1 MRIQATDTAW
11 RPLEASGQQK
21 LDAATTDRA
30 LDIQTPQVGEIGRS
44 DGTEGASFSDL
55 LGDALGRVNAAQQQ
69 ADVAMER
76 VATGDAEDLHEAML
90 AIERADIALRLTA
103 QVTQKA
109 IEAYKEVSR
118 MQV

>member
-21 LDAATTDRA
+21 LDAAISERV
-30 LDIQTPQVGEIGRS
+30 LEIQTPQVGEIGRGN
-44 DGTEGASFSDL
+44 DVEGASFSDL
-55 LGDALGRVNAAQQQ
+55 LGDALSRVNAVQQQ
-69 ADVAMER
+69 ADLAMER

-109 IEAYKEVSR
+109 VEAYKEVSR

>member
-21 LDAATTDRA
+21 LDAAIADRV
-30 LDIQTPQVGEIGRS
+30 LEKPTPQVGEIGRS
-44 DGTEGASFSDL
+44 AGAEGASFSDL

-109 IEAYKEVSR
+109 VEAYKEVSR

>member
-11 RPLEASGQQK
+11 RPLEASSQQK
-21 LDAATTDRA
+21 LDAAISERV
-30 LDIQTPQVGEIGRS
+30 LEVQTPQVGEVGGAAAA
-44 DGTEGASFSDL
+44 DGASFSDL